1 MIQLYVKYMLISCSD
16 IPVKFDGTEAV
27 VKENENF
34 AKLDIFRE
42 NSGVRNVKEAMLR
55 VHEDLNNGGCLK
67 SKFIYMFFTMYT
79 V

>member
-42 NSGVRNVKEAMLR
+42 NSGARNVKEAMLR
-55 VHEDLNNGGCLK
+55 VHEDPNNGGCLK
-67 SKFIYMFFTMYT
+67 SKFIYI
-79 V
+79 